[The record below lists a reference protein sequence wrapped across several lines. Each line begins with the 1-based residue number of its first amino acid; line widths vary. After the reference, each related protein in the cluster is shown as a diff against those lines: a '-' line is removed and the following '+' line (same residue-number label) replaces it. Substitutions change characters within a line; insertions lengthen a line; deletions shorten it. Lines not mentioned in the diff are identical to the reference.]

1 MRRDERPREECSACR
16 CALAVSRVSS
26 NMQILA
32 LYVGYDVGYDT
43 SEYGLTYARLGEEA
57 GAIKNGK
64 Q

>member
-1 MRRDERPREECSACR
+1 MRRDERPREKCSACR

-32 LYVGYDVGYDT
+32 LYVGYDT

>member
-32 LYVGYDVGYDT
+32 LYVGYDT
-43 SEYGLTYARLGEEA
+43 SEYRLTYARLGEEA